1 MTLRELLDLAGGQ
14 TTILLILFGGMPVL
28 ALLLGLMHG
37 KDRGGLVPWSWTY
50 ALIVYAVCVPG
61 MCAAVVLGYA
71 LFFTNENLLDVNAL
85 VYILPVASMGL
96 TLALVGRN
104 VRFEQIPGFGRLGG
118 LMIILGLSFGMVL
131 ALHKTRIWLVFGG
144 GMGNLLLAL
153 LGAFIL
159 FKVGAHM
166 LFKRKD

>member
-1 MTLRELLDLAGGQ
+1 MTLRELLDLAGNQ
-14 TTILLILFGGMPVL
+14 STLLLIIFGGLPVL
-28 ALLLGLMHG
+28 TFVLGLLHG
-37 KDRGGLVPWSWTY
+37 KGRGGLVPWSWAY
-50 ALIVYAVCVPG
+50 AAIVYAVCVPG
-61 MCAAVVLGYA
+61 MFAGVVAGYA

-85 VYILPVASMGL
+85 VYIVPVASMVL
-96 TLALVGRN
+96 TLVVVGRN

-118 LMIILGLSFGMVL
+118 LMLILGLSFGMVL

-153 LGAFIL
+153 IGAFIL

-166 LFKRKD
+166 MFGRKD